1 MTTNATS
8 HSEPTSATAVGGVVL
23 HPSKGKVI
31 AITSGKGGVGKT
43 FLSANLAA
51 ALTRRGL
58 RVLVLDADL
67 GLANLDVVLNLYP
80 KLTLHDVF
88 TGRCTLDEAIV
99 KAPGGFSVLL
109 AGSGMVEYSRLTP
122 EVLEDT
128 VATLGVLL
136 AASGILLT
144 AFTGNPYWDIGFSA
158 VIAVLLGLTAFFLGA
173 VNMRYLADVRD
184 TGAEATFVDI
194 VAHHAEV
201 EPPQLTVFNDATHL
215 DESVVHFGPEGNLV
229 TLFRHGQTEG
239 NLLGRWQGHTDSPL
253 TDLGKQQA
261 SAVAAHAPVMGQLYT
276 SPLGR
281 RQTAELLGRP
291 LGLDPR
297 PDEGFKEMSFGTW
310 ENLTSDEARVVQP
323 GLYEQ
328 IYEFGNDLPRGGDG
342 ETFTG
347 AGERMAGTVRS
358 VVTGAD
364 SDIGVVSHG
373 AVIRAYIVNIMELG
387 FARRN
392 TFPVPRNTSMTSVL
406 YGDSHPILT
415 SYNVAPHLEL

>member
-1 MTTNATS
+1 MAKTITLIRHAETNANNERRWQGS
-8 HSEPTSATAVGGVVL
+8 L
-23 HPSKGKVI
+23 D
-31 AITSGKGGVGKT
+31 SGLSDLGIDQVRRLEQR
-43 FLSANLAA
+43 FLAERPVRTVASDLARTMQTAA
-51 ALTRRGL
+51 AISSDTTPDPAWREFHVGDWEGLT
-58 RVLVLDADL
+58 
-67 GLANLDVVLNLYP
+67 
-80 KLTLHDVF
+80 T
-88 TGRCTLDEAIV
+88 DEITVRFPGQLEAFFAGEDI
-99 KAPGGFSVLL
+99 APGGGELMSDFADRVMGAFEGLVATMADGDHTHVVTHGGVIWTLL
-109 AGSGMVEYSRLTP
+109 SRLLGRTGRRAPLSISFNTAVTVITIP
-122 EVLEDT
+122 E
-128 VATLGVLL
+128 
-136 AASGILLT
+136 S
-144 AFTGNPYWDIGFSA
+144 
-158 VIAVLLGLTAFFLGA
+158 
-173 VNMRYLADVRD
+173 
-184 TGAEATFVDI
+184 
-194 VAHHAEV
+194 

-215 DESVVHFGPEGNLV
+215 DESVVHFGPEGHLV

-253 TDLGKQQA
+253 TDLGKRQA
-261 SAVAAHAPVMGQLYT
+261 SAVAAHAPAMGQLYT

-281 RQTAELLGRP
+281 TRQTAELLGRP

-310 ENLTSDEARVVQP
+310 ENLTSDEARVVEP

-347 AGERMAGTVRS
+347 AGERMADTVRS
-358 VVTGAD
+358 VVIGAD